1 MTVGVRRLGHVSS
14 EGGPLLLLDV
24 SILPSWGGADV
35 GDYHRICDWLDRH
48 PDQPGYAAEVGPSE
62 GLVWDVRVGTA
73 DVFRV
78 SSTRVVL
85 SQPWL
90 RDDARAGE
98 AVSVPPHAARPF
110 GSLPIRSGGLLAFWS
125 PGRGSEI
132 QLGGSIGDGDAV
144 QVAGIDGAGI
154 VVTLPAGTYTAW
166 HDDVDTASVRA
177 RRCWLVPEGEQPA

>member
-1 MTVGVRRLGHVSS
+1 VTTVGVRRLGHVSS

-62 GLVWDVRVGTA
+62 GLV
-73 DVFRV
+73 
-78 SSTRVVL
+78 
-85 SQPWL
+85 
-90 RDDARAGE
+90 
-98 AVSVPPHAARPF
+98 
-110 GSLPIRSGGLLAFWS
+110 
-125 PGRGSEI
+125 
-132 QLGGSIGDGDAV
+132 
-144 QVAGIDGAGI
+144 
-154 VVTLPAGTYTAW
+154 VTLPAGTYTAW